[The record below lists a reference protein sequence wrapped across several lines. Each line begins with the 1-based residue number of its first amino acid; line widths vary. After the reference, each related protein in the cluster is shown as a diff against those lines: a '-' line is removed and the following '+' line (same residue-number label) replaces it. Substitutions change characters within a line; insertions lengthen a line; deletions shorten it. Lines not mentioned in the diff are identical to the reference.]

1 MLLSITLVK
10 GLKRHVLFCFCFC
23 FVFVLGG
30 GSVVVV
36 VTFAVLNKTLEKKGY
51 SRLFP
56 HTQNEK
62 KSAVPK
68 FTT

>member
-1 MLLSITLVK
+1 M
-10 GLKRHVLFCFCFC
+10 FC
-23 FVFVLGG
+23 FVFVFVLFLFLGGG

>member
-23 FVFVLGG
+23 VFFGGG